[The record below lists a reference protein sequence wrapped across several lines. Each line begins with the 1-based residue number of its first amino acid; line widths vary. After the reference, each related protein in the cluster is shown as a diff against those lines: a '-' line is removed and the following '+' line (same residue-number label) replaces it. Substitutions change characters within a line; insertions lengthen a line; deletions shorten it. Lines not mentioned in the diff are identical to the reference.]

1 MKQPVPATSLQ
12 PAGGIGSQPR
22 VVLVEDDTMF
32 RELVE
37 TELSVHGFGV
47 LAFSD
52 AESLLAACDVASSAD
67 VIVLDWQ
74 LPGLSGFELFGELR
88 RRGIDNPVIFLTA
101 HPLVENE
108 RRAFLA
114 GATDF
119 IDKTRGFDVLV
130 RRINLVVSATSGG
143 RVQRRLER
151 RGRLLL
157 NPVEGRAF
165 WDDVD
170 LDLTLGE
177 YRIVELLAG
186 RSPAFATYRE
196 IHEQIRHQ
204 AGAVA
209 TADECRLNARAA
221 MRRIRVKF
229 AACDSAFCQ
238 IENYKALGYVWKI
251 AEPAKN

>member
-1 MKQPVPATSLQ
+1 MKESTSSTPVQ
-12 PAGGIGSQPR
+12 PAGGTGSEPR
-22 VVLVEDDTMF
+22 IVLVEDDTLF

-37 TELSVHGFGV
+37 TELVIQGFAV

-52 AESLLAACDVASSAD
+52 AESLLAAGDVVSSAD
-67 VIVLDWQ
+67 AIVLDWQ
-74 LPGLSGFELFGELR
+74 LPGLSGVELFAELQ

-101 HPLVENE
+101 YPLVENE

-114 GATDF
+114 GAADF

-130 RRINLVVSATSGG
+130 RRLNLVVNAVPGA

-170 LDLTLGE
+170 VALTLGE
-177 YRIVELLAG
+177 YRIVELLAR
-186 RSPAFATYRE
+186 RSPAPATYRE

-204 AGAVA
+204 AGAAA
-209 TADECRLNARAA
+209 TADECRLNARSDV
-221 MRRIRVKF
+221 RRIRVKF
-229 AACDSAFCQ
+229 TACDPSFDQ
-238 IENYKALGYVWKI
+238 IENYQAMGYVWKT
-251 AEPAKN
+251 AEAANH

>member
-1 MKQPVPATSLQ
+1 MREPGFAPFRQPT
-12 PAGGIGSQPR
+12 GGIGGQPR
-22 VVLVEDDTMF
+22 VVLVEDDAMF

-37 TELSVHGFGV
+37 TELTVQGFDV

-52 AESLLAACDVASSAD
+52 AESLLAAGDVASSAD
-67 VIVLDWQ
+67 AIVLDWQ
-74 LPGLSGFELFGELR
+74 LPGLSGVELLGELR

-101 HPLVENE
+101 YPLVGNE

-130 RRINLVVSATSGG
+130 RRLKLILNATSGA
-143 RVQRRLER
+143 RVQRHLER

-170 LDLTLGE
+170 LGLTLGE
-177 YRIVELLAG
+177 YRVVELLAR
-186 RSPAFATYRE
+186 RSPTFATYRE

-204 AGAVA
+204 ATTA
-209 TADECRLNARAA
+209 TEDECRLNARAA
-221 MRRIRVKF
+221 VRRIRVKF
-229 AACDSAFCQ
+229 AACDPAFCQ
-238 IENYKALGYVWKI
+238 IENYKTLGYVWTT
-251 AEPAKN
+251 AEPARN

>member
-1 MKQPVPATSLQ
+1 MKQPALPTSGL
-12 PAGGIGSQPR
+12 PAGGIGSEPR
-22 VVLVEDDTMF
+22 IVLVEDDTLF

-37 TELSVHGFGV
+37 TELGIHGFGV

-52 AESLLAACDVASSAD
+52 AESLLAAGDVASSAD
-67 VIVLDWQ
+67 AIVLDWQ
-74 LPGLSGFELFGELR
+74 LPGLSGFELFTELQ
-88 RRGIDNPVIFLTA
+88 RRGVDNPVIFLTA
-101 HPLVENE
+101 YPLVENE

-130 RRINLVVSATSGG
+130 RRLSLVVNAAPGA

-170 LDLTLGE
+170 LALTLGE
-177 YRIVELLAG
+177 YRVVELLAR
-186 RSPAFATYRE
+186 RSPAPATYRE
-196 IHEQIRHQ
+196 IHEQIRQ
-204 AGAVA
+204 QGGAVA
-209 TADECRLNARAA
+209 TEDECRLNSRATI
-221 MRRIRVKF
+221 RRIRVKF
-229 AACDSAFCQ
+229 AACDPAFGQ
-238 IENYKALGYVWKI
+238 IENYQAMGYVWKT
-251 AEPAKN
+251 AEPAKK